1 MNPIEIVG
9 GILLI
14 SASVLIILIV
24 MLQESKQAGMGA
36 ISGESGSNNFY
47 GREGGRT
54 KDAFYAKLTKILAV
68 VFFVVTLVM
77 NLVIHFVK

>member
-14 SASVLIILIV
+14 IASLLIILII

-47 GREGGRT
+47 SRESGRT
-54 KDAFYAKLTKILAV
+54 KDAFYARLTKVLAV
-68 VFFVVTLVM
+68 VFFVVTIIINIVIQLV
-77 NLVIHFVK
+77 N

>member
-14 SASVLIILIV
+14 IASVLIILII

-36 ISGESGSNNFY
+36 ITGCLLYTS
-47 GREGGRT
+47 RC
-54 KDAFYAKLTKILAV
+54 V
-68 VFFVVTLVM
+68 
-77 NLVIHFVK
+77 

>member
-14 SASVLIILIV
+14 IASVLIILIV

-47 GREGGRT
+47 GGKADGRKT
-54 KDAFYAKLTKILAV
+54 RFTRKLTKVLAV
-68 VFFVVTLVM
+68 VFLW
-77 NLVIHFVK
+77 

>member
-14 SASVLIILIV
+14 IASVLIILII

-36 ISGESGSNNFY
+36 ITGESGSNNFY
-47 GREGGRT
+47 GREGEERKT
-54 KDAFYAKLTKILAV
+54 PF
-68 VFFVVTLVM
+68 M
-77 NLVIHFVK
+77 QS